1 MKILIVDDEPLARE
15 LLQNYVQ
22 KMQGLELAGV
32 CANAL
37 EAFAVLNRQ
46 AADLLLLDIN
56 MPEINGMDFI
66 RALKNPPKVI
76 FTTAYSEF
84 AVESYNLNAADY
96 LLKPVTFDRFIK
108 ALNKATDLITK
119 EKDAVTERKGNI
131 ATGADTLLF
140 IKSEGKMVKIDLK
153 ELWFVEGLKN
163 YIRLW
168 TDHGKIIVHST
179 MQHFEDQLKGYPFFI
194 RINKSF
200 IVNLNYVSEI
210 DGNVMRIKGE
220 LLTVGNTYREDV
232 QKIID
237 KYRFGS

>member
-1 MKILIVDDEPLARE
+1 MKVLIVDDEPLARE
-15 LLQNYVQ
+15 LLQNYIR
-22 KMQGLELAGV
+22 KMQGIELTGV

-46 AADLLLLDIN
+46 AVDLLLLDIN

-66 RALKNPPKVI
+66 RALKTPPKVI

-84 AVESYNLNAADY
+84 AVESYNLNALDY
-96 LLKPVTFDRFIK
+96 LLKPITFDRFIK
-108 ALNKATDLITK
+108 AVNKATDLINKERELSTETK
-119 EKDAVTERKGNI
+119 ASL
-131 ATGADTLLF
+131 APGADTLLF

-179 MQHFEDQLKGYPFFI
+179 MQNFEDQLKDHPFFI

-210 DGNVMRIKGE
+210 EGNIMRVKGE
-220 LLTVGNTYREDV
+220 MLTVGNTYRDDLL
-232 QKIID
+232 KIID
-237 KYRFGS
+237 KHKFE

>member
-46 AADLLLLDIN
+46 AVDLLLLDIN

>member
-46 AADLLLLDIN
+46 AVDLLLLDIN

-179 MQHFEDQLKGYPFFI
+179 MQHFEDQLKGHPFFI